1 MAPTPDIMC
10 CAKLDKEYTGVSTF
24 LNCSVS
30 NNSSFNII
38 QDVLCPPRAKY
49 FYLGYL
55 GSILIQIQ
63 GVKNLIIKSL
73 QKIST
78 KWFTN
83 VHKSR

>member
-10 CAKLDKEYTGVSTF
+10 SAKLDKEYTGVSKF

-63 GVKNLIIKSL
+63 GVKNLIKKKSW
-73 QKIST
+73 QVNEVT
-78 KWFTN
+78 K
-83 VHKSR
+83 